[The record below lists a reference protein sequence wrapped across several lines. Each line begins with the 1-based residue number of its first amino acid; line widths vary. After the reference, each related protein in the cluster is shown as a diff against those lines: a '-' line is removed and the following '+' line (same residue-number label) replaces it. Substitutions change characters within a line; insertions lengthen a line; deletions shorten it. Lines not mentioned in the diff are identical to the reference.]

1 MNTAAHPVAPED
13 LMSLFDGELPASEAQ
28 AVSSHLAHCA
38 ECTGLAEQ
46 FRSTSQR
53 LSHWTVPTIPATI
66 ENPITAIAAGSISI
80 HKAAKLSPLLPSRGN
95 WKPWAIC
102 GGGVFATALLLIFVL
117 SWNSSGRK
125 TYFVQDSARPL
136 LTHQDHMREPMNES
150 RIRTE
155 PSRYDIR
162 PRYSPASVN
171 MLKEDGA
178 PPPVGGVLG
187 GVLGGG
193 GGQRGPAQDTNGQL
207 SKFAETQLTPPAP
220 MIARIVS
227 LTVVVKDLTASRSSL
242 EAILTRHRGYA
253 AQLSVTTPQDAFRS
267 LQASLRIPASELTS
281 TIADLKSLGR
291 VEDESQSADEVTQEH
306 DDLLARLK
314 TARETEARF
323 QAILQQRTG
332 SVADVLEVEESIA
345 RVRGE
350 IESMET
356 DQDALEHRVAFA
368 TVQLNLSEESK
379 TPPGD
384 SVAARMS
391 KALAAGYRNA
401 TGTLLGIVIFAE
413 EYGPTILIWLAILAV
428 PVILLRRRY
437 VRNLSRL

>member
-1 MNTAAHPVAPED
+1 MA
-13 LMSLFDGELPASEAQ
+13 LFDGELPASEAQ

-38 ECTGLAEQ
+38 ECTTLAAQ
-46 FRSTSQR
+46 FRSTSEQ
-53 LSHWTVPTIPATI
+53 LSRWIVPAIPTGV
-66 ENPITAIAAGSISI
+66 EDSLQAIAADSSRR
-80 HKAAKLSPLLPSRGN
+80 KAVNPTSPGIASWN
-95 WKPWAIC
+95 WKPWAIG
-102 GGGVFATALLLIFVL
+102 GGGVLATALLATFILG
-117 SWNSSGRK
+117 WTSSRDK
-125 TYFVQDSARPL
+125 TVNYQAYSPQT
-136 LTHQDHMREPMNES
+136 LTHLMARTEA
-150 RIRTE
+150 RTRTE

-162 PRYSPASVN
+162 PRYSPEPIKMV
-171 MLKEDGA
+171 KEDG
-178 PPPVGGVLG
+178 PPPPLG
-187 GVLGGG
+187 GVMGGNSVGG
-193 GGQRGPAQDTNGQL
+193 GGQRGRAQDTNGQL
-207 SKFAETQLTPPAP
+207 TKFAETQLTPPAP
-220 MIARIVS
+220 MIARNVS
-227 LTVVVKDLTASRSSL
+227 LTIQVKDLTASRSSL
-242 EAILTRHRGYA
+242 ETILARHRGYA

-267 LQASLRIPASELTS
+267 LLASLRIPASELTS
-281 TIADLKSLGR
+281 TIADLKALGR
-291 VEDESQSADEVTQEH
+291 VEDESQSGEEVTQEH

-350 IESMET
+350 IESMES
-356 DQDALEHRVAFA
+356 DQDTLEHRVAFA
-368 TVQLNLSEESK
+368 TVQLHLSEESK

-384 SVAARMS
+384 SVSARMS
-391 KALAAGYRNA
+391 KALADGYHNA

>member
-1 MNTAAHPVAPED
+1 MNTALHPVAPED
-13 LMSLFDGELPASEAQ
+13 LMSFFDGELPASEAQ
-28 AVSSHLAHCA
+28 SVASHLAHCA
-38 ECTGLAEQ
+38 ECTALAAQ
-46 FRSTSQR
+46 FRSTADQ
-53 LSHWTVPTIPATI
+53 LSRWIVPPIPATM
-66 ENPITAIAAGSISI
+66 EDSMKTIAAEATPGNRSGLA
-80 HKAAKLSPLLPSRGN
+80 HWN
-95 WKPWAIC
+95 WKPWVIC
-102 GGGVFATALLLIFVL
+102 GGSAFAALLLLTGIRLWV
-117 SWNSSGRK
+117 SGPRDVAYNQ
-125 TYFVQDSARPL
+125 TYLPQR
-136 LTHQDHMREPMNES
+136 LTHLEAPTEGRS
-150 RIRTE
+150 RPE

-162 PRYSPASVN
+162 PRYSPEPIKMV
-171 MLKEDGA
+171 KEDG
-178 PPPVGGVLG
+178 PPPPLG
-187 GVLGGG
+187 GVMGGNSGGG
-193 GGQRGPAQDTNGQL
+193 GGQRGRAQDTNGQL
-207 SKFAETQLTPPAP
+207 PKFAETQLTPPAP

-227 LTVVVKDLTASRSSL
+227 LTVQVKDLAASRSSL
-242 EAILTRHRGYA
+242 ETILARHRGYA
-253 AQLSVTTPQDAFRS
+253 AQMSVTTPQDAFRS
-267 LQASLRIPASELTS
+267 LQTSLRIPASELTS
-281 TIADLKSLGR
+281 AIADLKALGR
-291 VEDESQSADEVTQEH
+291 VEEESQSGEEVTQEH

-384 SVAARMS
+384 SVSARMS

-401 TGTLLGIVIFAE
+401 TGTLLGIV

>member
-13 LMSLFDGELPASEAQ
+13 LMSLFDGELPVSEAQ

-38 ECTGLAEQ
+38 ECTNLAKQ
-46 FRSTSQR
+46 FRATSEQ
-53 LSHWTVPTIPATI
+53 LSSWVVPAIPTTMQESLSAVAV
-66 ENPITAIAAGSISI
+66 N
-80 HKAAKLSPLLPSRGN
+80 AKPRKTSGVARWN
-95 WKPWAIC
+95 WKPWAI
-102 GGGVFATALLLIFVL
+102 GSGSALVTALLLIFVL
-117 SWNSSGRK
+117 SWNSSRRVTTYNQESSRASLTQFDRPIEGRAQSEQK
-125 TYFVQDSARPL
+125 
-136 LTHQDHMREPMNES
+136 
-150 RIRTE
+150 
-155 PSRYDIR
+155 RYDTR
-162 PRYSPASVN
+162 PRYAPTPLKMV
-171 MLKEDGA
+171 KEDGA
-178 PPPVGGVLG
+178 PPPLG
-187 GVLGGG
+187 GIMGGNTGGG
-193 GGQRGPAQDTNGQL
+193 GGQSGHAIDTNGQL
-207 SKFAETQLTPPAP
+207 TGFATTKPAPPPP
-220 MIARIVS
+220 MIARTVS
-227 LTVVVKDLTASRSSL
+227 LTIQVKDLTASRSPL
-242 EAILTRHRGYA
+242 ETILARHRGYA

-267 LQASLRIPASELTS
+267 LLASLRIPASELTS

-291 VEDESQSADEVTQEH
+291 VEDESQSGEEVTQEH

-323 QAILQQRTG
+323 QTILQQRTG

-350 IESMET
+350 IESMESE
-356 DQDALEHRVAFA
+356 QDTLEHRVAFA

-437 VRNLSRL
+437 VRSLSRL